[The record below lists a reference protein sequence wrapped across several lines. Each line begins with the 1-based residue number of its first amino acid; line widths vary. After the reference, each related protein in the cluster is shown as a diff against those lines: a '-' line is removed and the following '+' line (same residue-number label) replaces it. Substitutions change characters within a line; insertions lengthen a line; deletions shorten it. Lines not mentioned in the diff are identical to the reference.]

1 LEKDMNGTLWIGTY
15 GAGLF
20 AYKDGKIVQTITDK
34 DGLTS
39 NICRCITTY
48 KTNVWVGTD
57 KGVNQISLLPEP
69 HVVTRFTS
77 TDGLP
82 SNMINVVLED
92 SQFVFV
98 GTPAGLTYFNSD
110 RIKATSKCN
119 LHITGIFSETDT
131 LTSQNIQLPHR
142 DNTLRFEYVA
152 ISYNSAGDIKYYY
165 RVKGLK
171 DTAWQMTNNTSIT
184 YPSLPSGEYSFQ
196 IKATNKY
203 GVESKTITV
212 PFEIEKQLWE
222 KWWFKSACV
231 VATGL
236 VIWFS
241 MARRIKQVKRK
252 ENEKNEIRQQIAELK
267 QKALKS
273 QINPHFIFN
282 CLNSMQ
288 QYVMDNDIEGSNRFI
303 SNFSK
308 LIRQTLEFSEK
319 K

>member
-1 LEKDMNGTLWIGTY
+1 
-15 GAGLF
+15 
-20 AYKDGKIVQTITDK
+20 
-34 DGLTS
+34 
-39 NICRCITTY
+39 
-48 KTNVWVGTD
+48 
-57 KGVNQISLLPEP
+57 
-69 HVVTRFTS
+69 
-77 TDGLP
+77 
-82 SNMINVVLED
+82 
-92 SQFVFV
+92 
-98 GTPAGLTYFNSD
+98 
-110 RIKATSKCN
+110 
-119 LHITGIFSETDT
+119 
-131 LTSQNIQLPHR
+131 
-142 DNTLRFEYVA
+142 
-152 ISYNSAGDIKYYY
+152 
-165 RVKGLK
+165 
-171 DTAWQMTNNTSIT
+171 MTNNTSIT

-196 IKATNKY
+196 IKATNKS

-222 KWWFKSACV
+222 KWWIKSACV

-319 K
+319 NEITLKEELDYLETYLKLEQERFENKFNFNIRVPQDFEDGNFYLPPLILQPIIENAVRHGVRGRNDKAGLIEIEAEKRNGCVLISIKDNGPGIKHSQRSATAASLSHHSMGMRLVEERIKVFNDFGEKKIVMQADEVQTSGPYHGTFVKIEIPV